1 MQSLVSSLDSVF
13 AQVVAIAA
21 ALGAAGWILRVIYRG
36 CRSLVRWM
44 KKAARNLDATNDLVQ
59 AQLTTN
65 GGGSLL
71 DKVNTSHATVAVLT
85 EQVAG
90 LTSQVQAVVAI
101 AQQNAESQERIEEQ
115 VAAIDT
121 RLESGEKRF
130 KKLDRMTQALEVV
143 AKANHPEDYVD
154 GPEIE
159 D

>member
-1 MQSLVSSLDSVF
+1 MSSLDSAF

-21 ALGAAGWILRVIYRG
+21 ALGAAGWILRIIYRG

-44 KKAARNLDATNDLVQ
+44 RKAARNLDATNDLVQ

-85 EQVAG
+85 EQVAD
-90 LTSQVQAVVAI
+90 LARRVETAVVLSQQAV
-101 AQQNAESQERIEEQ
+101 EGQERIEEQ
-115 VAAIDT
+115 VAAVDT
-121 RLESGEKRF
+121 RLADGEKRF
-130 KKLDRMTQALEVV
+130 KRLDRVTKALEVV
-143 AKANHPEDYVD
+143 AKTNHPEDYVD